1 MIAHSNAWTTS
12 SNKKKCFGYIECWI
26 NKEGIV
32 NIFSTPKLEEMGSC
46 VTYDIL
52 EGYYIVHTKYGG
64 VQLNKDEM
72 GLPYIDAKKQYAALV
87 QTVHNKF

>member
-32 NIFSTPKLEEMGSC
+32 NISRTPKLEEMGSC

-64 VQLNKDEM
+64 FQLNKDEM